1 MHWWQI
7 ILLVASPLLGG
18 AFAAYRMP
26 GREENFRTV
35 LTFSGAFLF
44 GVAVLHLF
52 PIAFGNG
59 FDGGVYVLAGFV
71 LQLILEQLT
80 QGIEHGHFHAHK
92 SPAFITSLLVGLTV
106 HSFFDGVPVYAG
118 ESHNHDHSLLW
129 AVSLHKIPEGYALVA
144 ILIMCGVKMRNAL
157 LFLIGFAFVAPLG
170 TYFAGWIDGMNPNYL
185 QALYGL
191 VSGLILHVSTTIL
204 FESETSGHRFTYR
217 KIFAIA
223 AGLLIAWA
231 TLLTHSH

>member
-1 MHWWQI
+1 MHWWQFV
-7 ILLVASPLLGG
+7 LLVAAPLLGG
-18 AFAAYRMP
+18 ALAAWRMP
-26 GREENFRTV
+26 DREEGFRLV

-52 PIAFGNG
+52 PIAFGG
-59 FDGGVYVLAGFV
+59 GYSAGVYVLAGFV

-80 QGIEHGHFHAHK
+80 QGIEHGHFHAHR
-92 SPAFITSLLVGLTV
+92 SPAFITSLLIGLTV

-118 ESHNHDHSLLW
+118 ESHNHDHSLFW
-129 AVSLHKIPEGYALVA
+129 AVSLHKVPEGYALVA
-144 ILIMCGVKMRNAL
+144 ILVMCGVALRNAL
-157 LFLIGFAFVAPLG
+157 LLLLAFAFVAPAG
-170 TYFAGWIDGMNPNYL
+170 TWFAGWIDGMNPEWL

-204 FESETSGHRFTYR
+204 FESEGKGHRFTYR
-217 KIFAIA
+217 KIAAIA

>member
-7 ILLVASPLLGG
+7 LVLVAAPLVGG
-18 AFAAYRMP
+18 ALAAVRMP
-26 GREENFRTV
+26 GREEGYRLV
-35 LTFSGAFLF
+35 LSFSGAFLF

-52 PIAFGNG
+52 PIAFAEGFNG
-59 FDGGVYVLAGFV
+59 GIYVLAGFV

-92 SPAFITSLLVGLTV
+92 SLTFVASLLIGLTV

-118 ESHNHDHSLLW
+118 ESHDHDHALLW

-144 ILIMCGVKMRNAL
+144 ILVMCGIALRNAL
-157 LFLIGFAFVAPLG
+157 VLLFAFALVAPLG
-170 TYFAGWIDGMNPNYL
+170 TLFAAWIHGINPAWL
-185 QALYGL
+185 QVLYGL

-204 FESETSGHRFTYR
+204 FESETSGHRFTYK
-217 KIFAIA
+217 KIGAVA
-223 AGLLIAWA
+223 AGILVAWA